1 MSRYDP
7 KFNISPE
14 EQALTEQLEI
24 KLAMEDAK
32 LARLKKETAPLLA
45 ASKPYVR
52 YKDLRRPGPKNG
64 SGFMCVTVPS
74 LKSLR
79 PRPSKNNMIGICR
92 CWWTLRLSVIFVRK

>member
-24 KLAMEDAK
+24 KLAMEEAK

-45 ASKPYVR
+45 ASQPYVR
-52 YKDLRRPGPKNG
+52 YKDLRP
-64 SGFMCVTVPS
+64 
-74 LKSLR
+74 
-79 PRPSKNNMIGICR
+79 PRPEER
-92 CWWTLRLSVIFVRK
+92 ERFYVRYRAIVEELEAEAKQEQYDWYMSMVDFAP